1 MTYDAEL
8 ESPLCCKLR
17 GGVLQIE
24 VGLNRLNGNEYHP
37 TIKEMKIVSPRKWGE
52 DIIKELQREK
62 EDGSSPLINLL
73 DNAILAAY
81 DNGSDAVTEKEE
93 KK

>member
-37 TIKEMKIVSPRKWGE
+37 TIKEFKIISPRKWGE
-52 DIIKELQREK
+52 DVIKELEREE

-73 DNAILAAY
+73 DGAILAAY